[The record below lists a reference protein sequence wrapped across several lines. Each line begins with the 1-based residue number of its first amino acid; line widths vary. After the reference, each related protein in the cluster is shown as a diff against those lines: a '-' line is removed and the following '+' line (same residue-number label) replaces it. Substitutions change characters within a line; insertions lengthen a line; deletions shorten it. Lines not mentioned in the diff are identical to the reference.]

1 MGLDFE
7 NLNVLNENLVQY
19 FTGSYVTLGLLI
31 CLIFL
36 LVLLSRGLDVRY
48 AVTFTIPLL
57 GFLVAIGWFGT
68 ITNNQWIINV
78 GLIVVSII
86 YGTAIVKLST

>member
-1 MGLDFE
+1 MTTFE
-7 NLNVLNENLVQY
+7 NLNILNDNLVQY

-36 LVLLSRGLDVRY
+36 LVLLARGLDVRY

-57 GFLVAIGWFGT
+57 GFFTAIGWFGT
-68 ITNNQWIINV
+68 VTNNQWIINV
-78 GLIVVSII
+78 GLIVVSVI
-86 YGTAIVKLST
+86 YGTAIVKLAT